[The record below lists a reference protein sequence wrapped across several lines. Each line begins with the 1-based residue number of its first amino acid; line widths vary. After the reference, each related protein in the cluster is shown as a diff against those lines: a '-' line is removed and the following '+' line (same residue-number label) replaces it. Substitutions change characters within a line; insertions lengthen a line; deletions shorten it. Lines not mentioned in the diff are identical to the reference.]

1 MKMKKVAGVIAVAVF
16 ALGMFSCQPESSI
29 EETEALYE
37 LPDTNANEKD
47 QSNGNAGSGG
57 N

>member
-1 MKMKKVAGVIAVAVF
+1 MKMRKVAGVVAVVVF

-29 EETEALYE
+29 EETDALYE
-37 LPDTNANEKD
+37 LPDTTASEKNEA
-47 QSNGNAGSGG
+47 SGNSGSGG